1 MRRAVQD
8 TVDAQ
13 GKATRTEITSM
24 YDGKEYELKG
34 AAAPTT
40 RAYKRIDANTYEFVT
55 RVNGKVTTTSRVVN
69 ASDNKT
75 RTITTTGTNEQGQKV
90 NNVVVWNKQ

>member
-1 MRRAVQD
+1 MRRAIND

-13 GKATRTEITSM
+13 GKATRTEITST

-34 AAAPTT
+34 AAMPTT
-40 RAYKRIDANTYEFVT
+40 RAYTRIDGGYEFVT
-55 RVNGKVTTTSRVVN
+55 RVNGKVTTTTRVVH
-69 ASDNKT
+69 APDGKT

>member
-1 MRRAVQD
+1 MPGGMRRAVQD

-34 AAAPTT
+34 AAMPTT
-40 RAYKRIDANTYEFVT
+40 RAYIASTAP
-55 RVNGKVTTTSRVVN
+55 TTS
-69 ASDNKT
+69 SSH
-75 RTITTTGTNEQGQKV
+75 G
-90 NNVVVWNKQ
+90 